1 MTESELLM
9 FSAIQNLA
17 NNISLS
23 FNMMNNRMKQLETN
37 IEEKIWTKIQ
47 RALKTQ
53 EEISKVRDEIK
64 QDIHVI
70 NAKIKDVQKSYNNLS
85 KEKNSK
91 ATTNVRN
98 NIVIRNSRYD
108 ERADNNEV
116 TTNLVQSMFRY
127 GLSLPDIDIQS
138 VHRNGGNDRYSG
150 VVVVELRDSNQK
162 REIFKKKRGFR
173 KSRNYSKVYIDSDMP
188 LEQGGRG

>member
-127 GLSLPDIDIQS
+127 GLSLPDIDMQS
-138 VHRNGGNDRYSG
+138 VHRNGDNDRYSG
-150 VVVVELRDSNQK
+150 VVVVELRDFNQK
-162 REIFKKKRGFR
+162 REIFKKKG
-173 KSRNYSKVYIDSDMP
+173 
-188 LEQGGRG
+188 

>member
-116 TTNLVQSMFRY
+116 TTNIVQLNFAVISAFPKS
-127 GLSLPDIDIQS
+127 SL
-138 VHRNGGNDRYSG
+138 
-150 VVVVELRDSNQK
+150 L
-162 REIFKKKRGFR
+162 
-173 KSRNYSKVYIDSDMP
+173 
-188 LEQGGRG
+188 LEDFPFLIRVS